1 MNTRDVDIFG
11 YNLGGS
17 VSEMMNPVE
26 RELPSLSPAQIA
38 NMGAAFADPL
48 GMVDITGEYPEFPAA
63 GVSTAEMVMEGP
75 RSPSL
80 MENLREGNYGAAALQ
95 GVGPRRFSKVPNWF
109 FRADYQ

>member
-1 MNTRDVDIFG
+1 MDDIDIFG

-38 NMGAAFADPL
+38 NVGAAFADPL
-48 GMVDITGEYPEFPAA
+48 GMVDITGEYPEFPAG
-63 GVSTAEMVMEGP
+63 GVSVSEMVMEGP

-80 MENLREGNYGAAALQ
+80 IENLRAGDWCDSFGWRC
-95 GVGPRRFSKVPNWF
+95 G
-109 FRADYQ
+109 